1 MATSLSYPP
10 ALLNREE
17 AAAYLARIS
26 IRKLD
31 QLQAEGLIIPK
42 ALKGTRCYL
51 RADLDAYAA
60 SLPDWETKNRT
71 A

>member
-17 AAAYLARIS
+17 AAAYLAQIS
-26 IRKLD
+26 TRKLD
-31 QLQAEGLIIPK
+31 QLQAEGLVIPK

-51 RADLDAYAA
+51 RADLDKYAA
-60 SLPDWETKNRT
+60 SLPDWETKNKS

>member
-17 AAAYLARIS
+17 AAAYLAQIS
-26 IRKLD
+26 TRKLD
-31 QLQAEGLIIPK
+31 QLQAEGLVIPK

-51 RADLDAYAA
+51 RADLDKYAA
-60 SLPDWETKNRT
+60 GLPDWETKNKT